1 MGRWNF
7 MEQVYTIV
15 FWVGVI
21 YTVVTFLMGG
31 LFGLFHIDG
40 NVDTHIDCD
49 IDAHV
54 DGHIDINSASP
65 TFTIFPLKP
74 ITIVSF
80 LTVFGGIGM
89 IGSGYR
95 INMLLLFIIAVISGL
110 IVSFILYKFIVV
122 PLYKAQNTSAFSRKS
137 IIGIKAKVISPIYEN
152 GFGTIAYVVNGKKYN
167 APAKH
172 VGKKAI
178 AQGEEVI
185 IYEIKENT
193 FYVEPLQDYK
203 SET

>member
-1 MGRWNF
+1 

-40 NVDTHIDCD
+40 NVDTHIDCN
-49 IDAHV
+49 IGTHAGGHV
-54 DGHIDINSASP
+54 DLSGASP

-89 IGSGYR
+89 IGTSHKIGAAV
-95 INMLLLFIIAVISGL
+95 LFAVALISGF

-137 IIGIKAKVISPIYEN
+137 LVGIKAKVISPIYEK
-152 GFGTIAYVVNGKKYN
+152 GFGTIAYVVNSKKYN
-167 APAKH
+167 APAQH
-172 VGKKAI
+172 VGGMAI

-185 IYEIKENT
+185 IYEIKDNV
-193 FYVEPLQDYK
+193 FYVEPLQDFK